1 MRQERGFILPMVIF
15 ALAIMG
21 VLVLIMVGTSDDD
34 RLGSRYD
41 FEGTRSFYA
50 AEAGL
55 GAIMTNWKAN
65 GYEATVPNVGNTNT
79 LAWTNLPENGGR
91 YRGSILKVE
100 SSTYMITVD
109 GQSPGARK
117 GLRTVQLMLTPGI
130 NYNYAVLGGSDVKF
144 SGGAGT
150 DSYNSDIGGYATSN
164 CTTAGTTCNGDIGSN
179 GTMSQLSTGAG
190 GTKTIDG
197 DASAITSMNGGCTG
211 GSNPDVTG
219 TCSVGGSPIPLP
231 TVSCPPGGYSTLP
244 TPLPSGVSYS
254 GGVLT
259 INSPGYALPAGG
271 PWYFKTVKAQGG
283 ADWTINPAGSKVTI
297 YIDTQLIASGGSDI
311 VNTSSDPR
319 LLEFI
324 GCGATSSSWTVSG
337 TSTTEAFVIY
347 APNDDI
353 TVSGGSGIYGAV
365 VGRNITVSGGSTSIH
380 YDEALAAVPSIVLI
394 PGSWTEITR

>member
-1 MRQERGFILPMVIF
+1 MRRERGFILPMVIF
-15 ALAIMG
+15 ALAVMG
-21 VLVLIMVGTSDDD
+21 VLVMIIVGTSDDD

-50 AEAGL
+50 AEAGANKIL
-55 GAIMTNWKAN
+55 ADWKTN
-65 GYEATVPNVGNTNT
+65 GYEATVPNVGNTNV
-79 LAWTNLPENGGR
+79 LAWATLPQGGGR
-91 YRGSILKVE
+91 YRGTILKVDAN
-100 SSTYMITVD
+100 TYMITVD

-117 GLRTVQLMLTPGI
+117 GLRTVQVMLTPGI
-130 NYNYAVLGGSDVKF
+130 SFNYATYGASDVKF

-150 DSYNSDIGGYATSN
+150 DSFNSDVGGYATSN

-179 GTMSQLSTGAG
+179 ATMSQLSTGAG
-190 GTKTIDG
+190 GTQTIHG
-197 DASAITSMNGGCTG
+197 DATAYTSMSGGCTA

-219 TCSVGGSPIPLP
+219 TCSVGGSLVTLP
-231 TVSCPPGGYSTLP
+231 TISCPVTGYSTLSS
-244 TPLPSGVSYS
+244 LPGNVSYS
-254 GGVLT
+254 SGVLT
-259 INSPGYALPAGG
+259 INSPGWTLPAGDT
-271 PWYFKTVKAQGG
+271 WYFKTVKAQGG

-297 YIDTQLIASGGSDI
+297 YIDTQLTASGGSDI

-337 TSTTEAFVIY
+337 TSSTEAFAIY
-347 APNDDI
+347 APKDDI

-365 VGRNITVSGGSTSIH
+365 VGRNITVSGGTTAIH
-380 YDEALAAVPSIVLI
+380 YDDALAAVPSIVLI